1 MAETKRR
8 GRPKKVETPVET
20 EEKKVDNSQDELIKK
35 LMAQLEE
42 QNAKMAEMQKQIE
55 DNNKPQT
62 VVVNNE
68 NTNMRSKKVKVV
80 NLMHNPLNIS
90 TEPNGKGRIYAFR
103 DYGDSKLIKYDDL
116 VEILSSYPNTMEKGY
131 AYICDKEAVESL
143 GLIEEYKS
151 LFDKATMDKIIRLRE
166 EIDLELFLGMD
177 KDLQESTA
185 VEIAKRLNA
194 KEQIDYNYLRTIKD
208 KTGIDIE
215 SIANDLADIVAAYPY
230 TMEHGLAY
238 ICDKE
243 VVEELGL
250 SEEYKK
256 LFDKERM
263 DKVVKLREESDLDLF
278 LGMDINLQESA
289 AKRIAE
295 LINAN
300 ERMDY
305 NYLRTIK
312 EKTGIDIEAIAKELR
327 ELQRKPDEE

>member
-8 GRPKKVETPVET
+8 GRPPKSETTPKKVE
-20 EEKKVDNSQDELIKK
+20 EKKTDDSQEELIKK

-42 QNAKMAEMQKQIE
+42 QNAKMAEMQKQI
-55 DNNKPQT
+55 DNKSQT
-62 VVVNNE
+62 VVVNADN
-68 NTNMRSKKVKVV
+68 NAIRGKKIKVV
-80 NLMHNPLNIS
+80 NLMQNPLNLS
-90 TEPNGKGRIYAFR
+90 TEPNGMGRIFTFNK
-103 DYGDSKLIKYDDL
+103 YGDSKLIK
-116 VEILSSYPNTMEKGY
+116 
-131 AYICDKEAVESL
+131 
-143 GLIEEYKS
+143 
-151 LFDKATMDKIIRLRE
+151 FD
-166 EIDLELFLGMD
+166 
-177 KDLQESTA
+177 
-185 VEIAKRLNA
+185 
-194 KEQIDYNYLRTIKD
+194 
-208 KTGIDIE
+208 
-215 SIANDLADIVAAYPY
+215 DLADIVASYPY

-250 SEEYKK
+250 ADDYAK

-289 AKRIAE
+289 ARRIAE

-312 EKTGIDIEAIAKELR
+312 EKTGIDIEEIAKELK
-327 ELQRKPDEE
+327 ELQRKPDDNEE

>member
-8 GRPKKVETPVET
+8 GRPPKSETTPKV
-20 EEKKVDNSQDELIKK
+20 EEKKIDNSQEELIKK

-42 QNAKMAEMQKQIE
+42 QNAKMAEMQQQI
-55 DNNKPQT
+55 DNKSQT
-62 VVVNNE
+62 VIVGNN
-68 NTNMRSKKVKVV
+68 NDSIRGKKVKVV
-80 NLMHNPLNIS
+80 NLMQNPLNIS
-90 TEPNGKGRIYAFR
+90 TEPNGGGRTYSFK
-103 DYGDSKLIKYDDL
+103 DYGDSRLIK
-116 VEILSSYPNTMEKGY
+116 
-131 AYICDKEAVESL
+131 
-143 GLIEEYKS
+143 
-151 LFDKATMDKIIRLRE
+151 FD
-166 EIDLELFLGMD
+166 
-177 KDLQESTA
+177 
-185 VEIAKRLNA
+185 
-194 KEQIDYNYLRTIKD
+194 
-208 KTGIDIE
+208 
-215 SIANDLADIVAAYPY
+215 DLADIVASYPY

-250 SEEYKK
+250 ADDYAK

-263 DKVVKLREESDLDLF
+263 DKVVKLKEESDLDLF

-312 EKTGIDIEAIAKELR
+312 EKTGIDIEEIAKELKD
-327 ELQRKPDEE
+327 LQRKPNDNEE

>member
-1 MAETKRR
+1 MAETKAKR
-8 GRPKKVETPVET
+8 GRPPKSAITSKVE
-20 EEKKVDNSQDELIKK
+20 EKNTINSQDEIIKQ
-35 LMAQLEE
+35 LMAQIEE

-55 DNNKPQT
+55 NNNQPQT

-68 NTNMRSKKVKVV
+68 NNSIRGKKVKVV
-80 NLMHNPLNIS
+80 NLMQNPLNIS
-90 TEPNGKGRIYAFR
+90 TEQNGNGRVYSFKN
-103 DYGDSKLIKYDDL
+103 YGDSRLIK
-116 VEILSSYPNTMEKGY
+116 
-131 AYICDKEAVESL
+131 
-143 GLIEEYKS
+143 
-151 LFDKATMDKIIRLRE
+151 FD
-166 EIDLELFLGMD
+166 
-177 KDLQESTA
+177 
-185 VEIAKRLNA
+185 
-194 KEQIDYNYLRTIKD
+194 
-208 KTGIDIE
+208 
-215 SIANDLADIVAAYPY
+215 DLADIVASYPY

-250 SEEYKK
+250 ADDYAK

-305 NYLRTIK
+305 NYLRIIK
-312 EKTGIDIEAIAKELR
+312 EKTGIDIEEIARELKD
-327 ELQRKPDEE
+327 LQRKPNDEE

>member
-80 NLMHNPLNIS
+80 NLMQNALNIS
-90 TEPNGKGRIYAFR
+90 TEPNGMGRVYTFGN
-103 DYGDSKLIKYDDL
+103 YGDSRLIK
-116 VEILSSYPNTMEKGY
+116 
-131 AYICDKEAVESL
+131 
-143 GLIEEYKS
+143 
-151 LFDKATMDKIIRLRE
+151 FD
-166 EIDLELFLGMD
+166 
-177 KDLQESTA
+177 
-185 VEIAKRLNA
+185 
-194 KEQIDYNYLRTIKD
+194 
-208 KTGIDIE
+208 
-215 SIANDLADIVAAYPY
+215 DLADIVSAYPY

-263 DKVVKLREESDLDLF
+263 DKVVWLREESDLDLF

-289 AKRIAE
+289 ARRIAE

-312 EKTGIDIEAIAKELR
+312 EKTGIDIEEIARELKD
-327 ELQRKPDEE
+327 LQRKPNDEE

>member
-8 GRPKKVETPVET
+8 GRPPKSETTPKI
-20 EEKKVDNSQDELIKK
+20 EEKKIDNSQDELIKK
-35 LMAQLEE
+35 LMAQIEA
-42 QNAKMAEMQKQIE
+42 QNVKMAEMQKQIE
-55 DNNKPQT
+55 NNNQPQT

-68 NTNMRSKKVKVV
+68 NNSIRGKKVKVV
-80 NLMHNPLNIS
+80 NLMQNPLNIS
-90 TEPNGKGRIYAFR
+90 TEQNGNGRVYSFKN
-103 DYGDSKLIKYDDL
+103 YGDSRLIK
-116 VEILSSYPNTMEKGY
+116 
-131 AYICDKEAVESL
+131 
-143 GLIEEYKS
+143 
-151 LFDKATMDKIIRLRE
+151 FD
-166 EIDLELFLGMD
+166 
-177 KDLQESTA
+177 
-185 VEIAKRLNA
+185 
-194 KEQIDYNYLRTIKD
+194 
-208 KTGIDIE
+208 
-215 SIANDLADIVAAYPY
+215 DLADIVASYPY

-250 SEEYKK
+250 ADDYAK

-327 ELQRKPDEE
+327 ELQRKPDDEE

>member
-8 GRPKKVETPVET
+8 GRPPKSETTPKKVE
-20 EEKKVDNSQDELIKK
+20 EKKTDDSQEELIKK

-42 QNAKMAEMQKQIE
+42 QNAKMAEMQKQI
-55 DNNKPQT
+55 DNKSQT
-62 VVVNNE
+62 VVVNADN
-68 NTNMRSKKVKVV
+68 NAIRGKKVKVV
-80 NLMHNPLNIS
+80 NLMQNPLNLS
-90 TEPNGKGRIYAFR
+90 TEPNGMGRIFTFNK
-103 DYGDSKLIKYDDL
+103 YGDSKLIK
-116 VEILSSYPNTMEKGY
+116 
-131 AYICDKEAVESL
+131 
-143 GLIEEYKS
+143 
-151 LFDKATMDKIIRLRE
+151 FD
-166 EIDLELFLGMD
+166 
-177 KDLQESTA
+177 
-185 VEIAKRLNA
+185 
-194 KEQIDYNYLRTIKD
+194 
-208 KTGIDIE
+208 
-215 SIANDLADIVAAYPY
+215 DLADIVASYPY

-250 SEEYKK
+250 ADDYAK

-289 AKRIAE
+289 ARRIAE

-312 EKTGIDIEAIAKELR
+312 EKTGIDIEAIAKELK
-327 ELQRKPDEE
+327 ELQRKPDDEE

>member
-1 MAETKRR
+1 MAETKAKR
-8 GRPKKVETPVET
+8 GRPPKSAITPKVE
-20 EEKKVDNSQDELIKK
+20 EKNTVNSQDEIIKQ
-35 LMAQLEE
+35 LMAQIEE

-55 DNNKPQT
+55 NNNQPQT

-68 NTNMRSKKVKVV
+68 NNSIRGKKVKVV
-80 NLMHNPLNIS
+80 NLMQNPLNIS
-90 TEPNGKGRIYAFR
+90 TEQNGNGRVYSFKN
-103 DYGDSKLIKYDDL
+103 YGDSRLIK
-116 VEILSSYPNTMEKGY
+116 
-131 AYICDKEAVESL
+131 
-143 GLIEEYKS
+143 
-151 LFDKATMDKIIRLRE
+151 FD
-166 EIDLELFLGMD
+166 
-177 KDLQESTA
+177 
-185 VEIAKRLNA
+185 
-194 KEQIDYNYLRTIKD
+194 
-208 KTGIDIE
+208 
-215 SIANDLADIVAAYPY
+215 DLADIVASYPY

-250 SEEYKK
+250 TDDYAK

-300 ERMDY
+300 EKMDY

-312 EKTGIDIEAIAKELR
+312 EKTGIDIEEIARELKD
-327 ELQRKPDEE
+327 LQRKPNDEE

>member
-20 EEKKVDNSQDELIKK
+20 EEKKIDNSQDELIKK

-55 DNNKPQT
+55 NSNKPQT

-68 NTNMRSKKVKVV
+68 NANMRSKKVKVV
-80 NLMHNPLNIS
+80 NLMQNALNIS
-90 TEPNGKGRIYAFR
+90 TEPNGSGRVFTFNK
-103 DYGDSKLIKYDDL
+103 YGDSKLIK
-116 VEILSSYPNTMEKGY
+116 
-131 AYICDKEAVESL
+131 
-143 GLIEEYKS
+143 
-151 LFDKATMDKIIRLRE
+151 FD
-166 EIDLELFLGMD
+166 
-177 KDLQESTA
+177 
-185 VEIAKRLNA
+185 
-194 KEQIDYNYLRTIKD
+194 
-208 KTGIDIE
+208 
-215 SIANDLADIVAAYPY
+215 DLADIVAAYPY

-250 SEEYKK
+250 SDEYAK

-263 DKVVKLREESDLDLF
+263 DKVVWLREESDLDLF

-312 EKTGIDIEAIAKELR
+312 EKTGIDIEEIARELK
-327 ELQRKPDEE
+327 ELQRKPNNEE

>member
-8 GRPKKVETPVET
+8 GRPPKSENTPKDV
-20 EEKKVDNSQDELIKK
+20 EKKVDNSQEELIKK

-55 DNNKPQT
+55 NNNQPQT

-68 NTNMRSKKVKVV
+68 NNSIRGKKVKVV
-80 NLMHNPLNIS
+80 NLMQNPLNIS
-90 TEPNGKGRIYAFR
+90 TEQNGNGRVYSFKN
-103 DYGDSKLIKYDDL
+103 YGDSRLIK
-116 VEILSSYPNTMEKGY
+116 
-131 AYICDKEAVESL
+131 
-143 GLIEEYKS
+143 
-151 LFDKATMDKIIRLRE
+151 FD
-166 EIDLELFLGMD
+166 
-177 KDLQESTA
+177 
-185 VEIAKRLNA
+185 
-194 KEQIDYNYLRTIKD
+194 
-208 KTGIDIE
+208 
-215 SIANDLADIVAAYPY
+215 DLADIVASYPY

-250 SEEYKK
+250 ADDYAK

-289 AKRIAE
+289 ARRIAE

-312 EKTGIDIEAIAKELR
+312 EKTGIDIEAIAKELK
-327 ELQRKPDEE
+327 ELQRKPDDEE

>member
-8 GRPKKVETPVET
+8 GRPPKTVNAPVENNVKT
-20 EEKKVDNSQDELIKK
+20 ENQDDVIKK

-55 DNNKPQT
+55 SNNKPQT
-62 VVVNNE
+62 VVVNND

-80 NLMHNPLNIS
+80 NLMQNPLNIS
-90 TEPNGKGRIYAFR
+90 TEPNGGGRIFTFNK
-103 DYGDSKLIKYDDL
+103 YGDSRVIK
-116 VEILSSYPNTMEKGY
+116 
-131 AYICDKEAVESL
+131 
-143 GLIEEYKS
+143 
-151 LFDKATMDKIIRLRE
+151 FD
-166 EIDLELFLGMD
+166 
-177 KDLQESTA
+177 
-185 VEIAKRLNA
+185 
-194 KEQIDYNYLRTIKD
+194 
-208 KTGIDIE
+208 
-215 SIANDLADIVAAYPY
+215 DLADIVSAYPY

-250 SEEYKK
+250 AEEYKK
-256 LFDKERM
+256 LFDKEKM
-263 DKVVKLREESDLDLF
+263 DKVIWLREESDLDLF

-300 ERMDY
+300 EKMDY

-312 EKTGIDIEAIAKELR
+312 EKTGIDIEQIAKELKD
-327 ELQRKPDEE
+327 LQRKPNEE

>member
-8 GRPKKVETPVET
+8 GRPPKSETTPKKVE
-20 EEKKVDNSQDELIKK
+20 EKKTDDSQEELIKK

-42 QNAKMAEMQKQIE
+42 QNAKMAEMQKQI
-55 DNNKPQT
+55 DNKSQT
-62 VVVNNE
+62 VVVNADN
-68 NTNMRSKKVKVV
+68 NAIRGKKVKVV
-80 NLMHNPLNIS
+80 NLMQNPLNLS
-90 TEPNGKGRIYAFR
+90 TEPNGMGRIFTFNK
-103 DYGDSKLIKYDDL
+103 YGDSKLIK
-116 VEILSSYPNTMEKGY
+116 
-131 AYICDKEAVESL
+131 
-143 GLIEEYKS
+143 
-151 LFDKATMDKIIRLRE
+151 FD
-166 EIDLELFLGMD
+166 
-177 KDLQESTA
+177 
-185 VEIAKRLNA
+185 
-194 KEQIDYNYLRTIKD
+194 
-208 KTGIDIE
+208 
-215 SIANDLADIVAAYPY
+215 DLADIVASYPY

-250 SEEYKK
+250 ADDYAK

-289 AKRIAE
+289 ARRIAE

-312 EKTGIDIEAIAKELR
+312 EKTGIDIEAIAKELK
-327 ELQRKPDEE
+327 ELQRKPDDDNEE